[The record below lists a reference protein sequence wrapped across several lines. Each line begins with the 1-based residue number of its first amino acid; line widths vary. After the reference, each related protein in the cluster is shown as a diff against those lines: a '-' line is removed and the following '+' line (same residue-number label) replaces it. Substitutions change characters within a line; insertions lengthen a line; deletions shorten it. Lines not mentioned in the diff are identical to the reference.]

1 VFRSLSLASRY
12 PWTWEHRRVEA
23 VRPDV
28 AVVGSMNFDLTLRTP
43 RLPRPGES
51 IAATGSHAGAGGKG
65 LNQAIVAA
73 RQGAAAALV
82 GCVGVDPPGDAM
94 IAALVTEG
102 VDVGAVTR
110 VADVPSG
117 MASVV
122 VTDDAENA
130 IVVALGANSRLTADG
145 VHRHGRLIGDAKVL
159 LVQLEV
165 PPDAVQAALEIAR
178 GTATLAILN
187 AAPPR
192 SVADDV
198 LRLADVVVV
207 NELEAATLTS
217 TELPAEPD
225 TEWPSRAA
233 EALVDRGCP
242 AAVVTVGAR
251 GAWYAEAKRRL
262 FLPPHRVDAVDTTGA
277 GDAFCGTLAAG
288 LAAGRSMPDS
298 LLRASAAGAL
308 ATTLPGTAPS
318 LPTALAVDDL
328 LSRPDSALS

>member
-1 VFRSLSLASRY
+1 
-12 PWTWEHRRVEA
+12 VEA

-65 LNQAIVAA
+65 LNQAIAA
-73 RQGAAAALV
+73 VRQGVTAALV
-82 GCVGVDPPGDAM
+82 GCVGADPPGDAM
-94 IAALVTEG
+94 IAALVAEG
-102 VDVGAVTR
+102 VDIGAVSR

-117 MASVV
+117 LASVV
-122 VTDDAENA
+122 VTDDAENS
-130 IVVALGANSRLTADG
+130 IVVALGANARLTADD
-145 VHRHGRLIGDAKVL
+145 VHRRGRVIGDAKVL

-178 GTATLAILN
+178 GAATLAILN

-192 SVADDV
+192 PVADDV
-198 LRLADVVVV
+198 LRLADLVVV
-207 NELEAATLTS
+207 NEIEAAALTS
-217 TELPAEPD
+217 TELPTGPD
-225 TEWPSRAA
+225 GEWASRAA
-233 EALVDRGCP
+233 EALVERGCP

-251 GAWYAEAKRRL
+251 GAWYAEGKRRL
-262 FLPPHRVDAVDTTGA
+262 FLPAHRVDAVDTTGA

-288 LAAGRSMPDS
+288 LAAGRSMPDA

-308 ATTLPGTAPS
+308 ATTRPGTASS

-328 LSRPDSALS
+328 LSEPDPALS